1 MDLSI
6 RPKNIYSVKHRYAIL
21 LKFGDIFLTSLT
33 NLVMEAKSSICSAIK
48 ENLLLYRFT
57 FSVFAV
63 FVIIQHIL

>member
-6 RPKNIYSVKHRYAIL
+6 RPKNIYFIKHRYAIY
-21 LKFGDIFLTSLT
+21 LKFGDILLTSLT
-33 NLVMEAKSSICSAIK
+33 NLMMEAKASICYAIK

-63 FVIIQHIL
+63 VVII